1 MTAVRRLLPPVVGR
15 HLAREFL
22 RAFGLTLAAFV
33 AIYVLA
39 DFFDRFD
46 SYLRHDAPV
55 GAVVRSFL
63 FKLPLI
69 VTQVTPVAVLAGA
82 LVGLGLLAR
91 NNEFVALRACG
102 ISRWQMATPL
112 LALGAAISAGTFAWN
127 ETVVPYCARRWH
139 EIENVEIRRREAAS
153 IFTGRDVWYRGKA
166 GFYNISRMQRRRRTL
181 QGLTIYQVGR
191 DFRPLRVI
199 EAAAAVWTGTGWR
212 LDAPRTREFRR
223 DGPRTYEGT
232 PRGFLLPETIADF
245 EVASVEPEQ
254 FSHRMLRRQIRS
266 LQARGV
272 DVSESWVDLHLKLAL
287 PVGSLIMMLLAVPLA
302 VRGTRLTSPAA
313 SIALGFGVGFAYF
326 ILIAFTRALGQA
338 TAIPPLVA
346 AWAPNAIFALVGTY
360 LLVEGD

>member
-1 MTAVRRLLPPVVGR
+1 LTAARRLILPVIGR
-15 HLAREFL
+15 HLVREFA
-22 RAFGLTLAAFV
+22 RTFALTLAAFV

-55 GAVVRSFL
+55 GAIVRSFL

-91 NNEFVALRACG
+91 HNEFVALRACG
-102 ISRWQMATPL
+102 VSRWQLATPL
-112 LALGAAISAGTFAWN
+112 LVLAAAISAGAFAWN

-181 QGLTIYQVGR
+181 QGLTVYQVNA
-191 DFRPLRVI
+191 DFRPVRVI
-199 EAAAAVWTGTGWR
+199 EAAAAVWTGRGWR
-212 LDAPRTREFRR
+212 LDAPRTREFRA
-223 DGPRTYEGT
+223 DGSRTYDGA
-232 PRGFLLPETIADF
+232 PRGFTLPESITDF

-254 FSHRMLRRQIRS
+254 FSYRMLRRQIRG
-266 LQARGV
+266 LKARGV

-302 VRGTRLTSPAA
+302 VRGTRLTSLAGA
-313 SIALGFGVGFAYF
+313 VALGFGIGFAYF
-326 ILIAFTRALGQA
+326 ILVAFTRALGQA
-338 TAIPPLVA
+338 TAIPPALA
-346 AWAPNAIFALVGTY
+346 AWAPNAIFTLVGVY
-360 LLVEGD
+360 YLVEGD